1 MSYLP
6 EKKRNLTEKQEA
18 FLNHLVETGGDFKKS
33 AELAG
38 YSGNHYQI
46 LKALKNEVVDLAS
59 DVLAREAPT
68 AAFKLIEV
76 MKSDK
81 PVPQANNKLQAAQ
94 TILDRAGVVKTDK
107 VDINHNVS
115 GGIFILPEKHTI
127 DIEAE
132 DAEYSPLDQLMKLWI
147 TEHVNEDGAAIGPYI
162 KAHTVAE
169 ANRIAI
175 QYGLL
180 VLGEIQELEH
190 DDQTKKRIVHQD

>member
-1 MSYLP
+1 MMYDYVRYITGGRLQLYYTLTFQICQVLFKINTKTLKGLDKLVNSVYNNIMSYLP
-6 EKKRNLTEKQEA
+6 EKKRNLTEKQES
-18 FLNHLVETGGDFKKS
+18 FLNNLVETGGDFKKS

-46 LKALKNEVVDLAS
+46 LKSLKNEVVDIAS

-68 AAFKLIEV
+68 AAFKLIEI

-132 DAEYSPLDQLMKLWI
+132 DANSEEI
-147 TEHVNEDGAAIGPYI
+147 VN
-162 KAHTVAE
+162 
-169 ANRIAI
+169 
-175 QYGLL
+175 
-180 VLGEIQELEH
+180 H
-190 DDQTKKRIVHQD
+190 D

>member
-1 MSYLP
+1 MKRLDKCLNVLYNNTMSYLP

-18 FLNHLVETGGDFKKS
+18 FLNHLVDTGGDFKKS

-46 LKALKNEVVDLAS
+46 LKSLKNEVVDLAS

-107 VDINHNVS
+107 LDVNHNVS

-132 DAEYSPLDQLMKLWI
+132 DAEYSPLD
-147 TEHVNEDGAAIGPYI
+147 
-162 KAHTVAE
+162 
-169 ANRIAI
+169 
-175 QYGLL
+175 
-180 VLGEIQELEH
+180 
-190 DDQTKKRIVHQD
+190 

>member
-46 LKALKNEVVDLAS
+46 LKSLKNEVVDLAS

-68 AAFKLIEV
+68 AAFKLIDI

-190 DDQTKKRIVHQD
+190 DDQTKKRIVH

>member
-1 MSYLP
+1 MMYDYVRYMTGGRFQLYYTLTFQICQVFSENTLNYFKKLDKLVKIVYNNTMSYLP

-18 FLNHLVETGGDFKKS
+18 FLNHLVDTGGDFKKS

-46 LKALKNEVVDLAS
+46 LKTLKNEVVDLAS

-107 VDINHNVS
+107 LDVNHNVS

-132 DAEYSPLDQLMKLWI
+132 NIE
-147 TEHVNEDGAAIGPYI
+147 
-162 KAHTVAE
+162 E
-169 ANRIAI
+169 AN
-175 QYGLL
+175 YETL
-180 VLGEIQELEH
+180 
-190 DDQTKKRIVHQD
+190 DN